1 MQCRKRVNTAG
12 LTAMLRKARLQGCPL
27 AGAGNFNSHYSQNR
41 QAWLTVL
48 KLSVEATWFAEQ
60 PFLLGAWNFGSCQA
74 ELPVGPLPVK
84 TLAPSLQ
91 SSPLVGNTSH
101 SLSQVAGGIEHTPC
115 DSSRRGLWKRVP
127 HFLWTLSHVLSPSA
141 NFALFCLFILN
152 HSQEDNNTLQLL
164 RSLRKSPSLG
174 GVLGTLVTGA
184 LKFKL

>member
-12 LTAMLRKARLQGCPL
+12 LTAILRKARLQGCPL
-27 AGAGNFNSHYSQNR
+27 AGAGNFNFHYFQNR
-41 QAWLTVL
+41 QAWLVVP
-48 KLSVEATWFAEQ
+48 KLFVEATWFAEQ

-74 ELPVGPLPVK
+74 ELPAGPLPVK

-101 SLSQVAGGIEHTPC
+101 WLSQVAGGTEHAPC
-115 DSSRRGLWKRVP
+115 DSSRRGLCKQVP
-127 HFLWTLSHVLSPSA
+127 HFLWALSHVLSPLA
-141 NFALFCLFILN
+141 NFALFCLFIIN
-152 HSQEDNNTLQLL
+152 HSQEDNNTLRPLS
-164 RSLRKSPSLG
+164 SLRKSPSLG

>member
-48 KLSVEATWFAEQ
+48 KLFVEATWFAEQ

-101 SLSQVAGGIEHTPC
+101 SLSQVAGGIEHTLAGE
-115 DSSRRGLWKRVP
+115 DSGSESLISSGLCP
-127 HFLWTLSHVLSPSA
+127 MCFLPRLILLC
-141 NFALFCLFILN
+141 FAC
-152 HSQEDNNTLQLL
+152 SY
-164 RSLRKSPSLG
+164 
-174 GVLGTLVTGA
+174 
-184 LKFKL
+184 